1 MMTNEE
7 YTKFVNLLTPRAGVP
22 LLGHGHIPVSHTVKI
37 LNFKNMHEDRKTGIL
52 CVIKMTFIN
61 ILYIDCFLIKG
72 LKCRFPLPFL
82 IFIYSMMDLLIC
94 KYKPF

>member
-1 MMTNEE
+1 MKNIPN
-7 YTKFVNLLTPRAGVP
+7 FVNLLNPRAGVP
-22 LLGHGHIPVSHTVKI
+22 VLGHGLISHTVKI
-37 LNFKNMHEDRKTGIL
+37 LTFKNMHEDRKKGIL

-61 ILYIDCFLIKG
+61 ILHIDCYRIKG